1 MTFAH
6 ALVLCL
12 EIYLGL
18 GLLFGLFLVSRL
30 VARLDPS
37 ARSGTLGFRI
47 LILPGCA
54 ALWPWLALRLV
65 RPREDSHA

>member
-6 ALVLCL
+6 ALVLFAEL
-12 EIYLGL
+12 YLALGL
-18 GLLFGLFLVSRL
+18 VFGVVFVSRM
-30 VARLDPS
+30 VGRFDPS

-54 ALWPWLALRLV
+54 VLWPWLALRLL
-65 RPREDSHA
+65 RPRREGHA